1 MLYIG
6 MPAFNEGKNLPFLLE
21 EICVL
26 AEEGLPYRDITV
38 VVVDDGSS
46 DDTGE
51 VVRQFAA
58 NLDRKRYPRLQIELV
73 PHGVNKGLAEA
84 MKTLFHW
91 IAERGG
97 PRDVLITL
105 DADNSHCPGMAVRML
120 QLVSEGHD
128 IVIASRYQP
137 GGRVEGLSLFRSFL
151 SLGASWMFRIVFP
164 IPNVRDYTC
173 GFRAYRV
180 AFLQQALKEIPNFV
194 SERGFSCMV
203 DVLLKVRTLRPR
215 PIMAELPMVLRYDK
229 KAGASKMRVFR
240 TIKDTLKL
248 LARRRLGNLS

>member
-6 MPAFNEGKNLPFLLE
+6 MPAYNEGKNLPFLLE

-26 AEEGLPYRDITV
+26 SEEGLPHRDITV
-38 VVVDDGSS
+38 VVVDDGSA
-46 DDTGE
+46 DDTAE
-51 VVRQFAA
+51 VVRRFAG
-58 NLDRKRYPRLQIELV
+58 NLDVKRYPRLRIELV

-84 MKTLFHW
+84 MKTLFNW

-120 QLVSEGHD
+120 QLISEGHD

-180 AFLQQALKEIPNFV
+180 FFLQHAMKEIPNFV
-194 SERGFSCMV
+194 TERGFSCMV

-215 PIMAELPMVLRYDK
+215 AIMGELPMVLRYDK

-240 TIKDTLKL
+240 TIRDTLKL
-248 LARRRLGNLS
+248 LARRRMGNLS